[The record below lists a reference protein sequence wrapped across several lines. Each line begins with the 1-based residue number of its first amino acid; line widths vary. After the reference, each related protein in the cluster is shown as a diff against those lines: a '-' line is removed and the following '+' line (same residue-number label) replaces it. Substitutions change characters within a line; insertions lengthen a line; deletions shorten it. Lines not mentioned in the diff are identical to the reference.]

1 MGYSP
6 NQRLLEENLSL
17 LQDLLA
23 HVKRGE
29 ILTLSYPPEVLG
41 SAHFS
46 LNRILHSAQLF
57 HAFEQGKFV
66 GLRSSLALKIDAVS
80 STIKAVPRTSPYTP
94 VRRNCLDALEEL
106 KADESSSI
114 RIMEFYPDSNFDPEE
129 EDDLKR
135 LFLQAAEIGWT
146 LHVKAVI
153 IEEEEDGGLI
163 SIGVER
169 REIEESSGF
178 DALRKHKTG

>member
-6 NQRLLEENLSL
+6 NLRLLEENLPL

-23 HVKRGE
+23 HVKRKE
-29 ILTLSYPPEVLG
+29 ILTLSYPPKVLG

-57 HAFEQGKFV
+57 HTFEEGKFAS
-66 GLRSSLALKIDAVS
+66 LRSALTLKIDPVS
-80 STIKAVPRTSPYTP
+80 STIRAVPRAILHSP
-94 VRRNCLDALEEL
+94 VRKTCLDALEEL
-106 KADESSSI
+106 KADKSSSI
-114 RIMEFYPDSNFDPEE
+114 RMMEFYPDSNFDPEE
-129 EDDLKR
+129 EDDLKH

-153 IEEEEDGGLI
+153 IEPEEDGGLI

-169 REIEESSGF
+169 KEDKEPSGF
-178 DALRKHKTG
+178 DVLKKHKTG